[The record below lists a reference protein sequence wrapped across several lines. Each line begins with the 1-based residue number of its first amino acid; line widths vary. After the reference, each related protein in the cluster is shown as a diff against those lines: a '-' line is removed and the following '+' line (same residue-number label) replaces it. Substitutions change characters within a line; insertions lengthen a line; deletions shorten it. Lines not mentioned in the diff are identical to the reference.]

1 MENELLEQES
11 HLRLQEVSSM
21 KKAQLVASRTIEKL
35 KNEVGKEEQD
45 WKDHTNKVIE
55 ELRQENIHLLKL
67 YEAGQVCRHLKTTT
81 AGCGGYQHLT
91 VPLVTLRSRNAVASG
106 KLGVST

>member
-1 MENELLEQES
+1 MLLLTAVRTLTGILQKVENELLEQES

-35 KNEVGKEEQD
+35 KDEVVKEEQE
-45 WKDHTNKVIE
+45 WKDHANKTIE

-67 YEAGQVCRHLKTTT
+67 YEAGQVRE
-81 AGCGGYQHLT
+81 
-91 VPLVTLRSRNAVASG
+91 RE
-106 KLGVST
+106 GVVIPFS